1 MNYNNNIM
9 SINYQLTS
17 KEDLEDGKWKEI
29 YIGTDTN
36 GIKYKKTIIKTND
49 KPIVRKDGNKEFF
62 DKHTFREWTPNGYVY
77 KRILTFEE
85 IRQKRIEE
93 RKKWKPFGE
102 YTEPGKKIDT
112 DVYIEFTNP
121 PKNIPTPKLTN
132 DDINYSEE
140 YAPPTLTTITKNN
153 NTSSDEY
160 QLPENLISSITT
172 KITVVVSNIIT
183 TLDDNELFSLIKEM
197 AEENGIPTKITIPA
211 IKFVYDRQS
220 RTEKPLPRL
229 AFIEYPHEADAH
241 YSIEYLNKKVI
252 EHNMIEA
259 ALQTPKKS
267 N

>member
-1 MNYNNNIM
+1 MDYNYNM

-17 KEDLEDGKWKEI
+17 KEDLKNGKWKEI
-29 YIGTDTN
+29 YIGTDAN
-36 GIKYKKTIIKTND
+36 GIKYRKTMIKTND
-49 KPIVRKDGNKEFF
+49 KPIVRKEGNREFF
-62 DKHTFREWTPNGYVY
+62 DEHTFREWSPNGYVY
-77 KRILTFEE
+77 KRLLTFEE

-102 YTEPGKKIDT
+102 YNQVSKKFDTEIF
-112 DVYIEFTNP
+112 IQFTNP
-121 PKNIPTPKLTN
+121 SQKEMTSTHTDLNISS
-132 DDINYSEE
+132 SEE
-140 YAPPTLTTITKNN
+140 YTPPTLTTITKN
-153 NTSSDEY
+153 TSDEY

-183 TLDDNELFSLIKEM
+183 TLNDNDLYSLIKEM

-252 EHNMIEA
+252 EHNIIEA
-259 ALQTPKKS
+259 ALQTKKL

>member
-1 MNYNNNIM
+1 MDYNNNM
-9 SINYQLTS
+9 DYQLTS
-17 KEDLEDGKWKEI
+17 KEDLEDSKWKEI
-29 YIGTDTN
+29 YIGTDAN
-36 GIKYKKTIIKTND
+36 GIKYKKTMIKTNN

-62 DKHTFREWTPNGYVY
+62 DEHTFREWTPNGYVY
-77 KRILTFEE
+77 KRVLTFEE

-102 YTEPGKKIDT
+102 YTEAGKKIDT
-112 DVYIEFTNP
+112 DVYIELTNP
-121 PKNIPTPKLTN
+121 SYSSTHSDLNISS
-132 DDINYSEE
+132 SEE
-140 YAPPTLTTITKNN
+140 YTPPTLTTITKK
-153 NTSSDEY
+153 TSSDEY
-160 QLPENLISSITT
+160 QLPENLISSITN

-183 TLDDNELFSLIKEM
+183 TLNDNDLFSLIKEM

-252 EHNMIEA
+252 EHNIIEA
-259 ALQTPKKS
+259 ALQTKKL

>member
-1 MNYNNNIM
+1 MDYNNNM
-9 SINYQLTS
+9 DYQLIS

-29 YIGTDTN
+29 YIGTDAN
-36 GIKYKKTIIKTND
+36 GIKYKKTMIKTNN

-62 DKHTFREWTPNGYVY
+62 DEHTFREWTPNGYVY
-77 KRILTFEE
+77 KRVLTFEE

-102 YTEPGKKIDT
+102 YSEPGKKIDT
-112 DVYIEFTNP
+112 DVYIELTNK
-121 PKNIPTPKLTN
+121 PKNEISSTHSDLKEF
-132 DDINYSEE
+132 ISSSEE
-140 YAPPTLTTITKNN
+140 YTPPTLTTITKNS

-160 QLPENLISSITT
+160 QLPENLISSITN

-183 TLDDNELFSLIKEM
+183 TLNDNDLFSLIKEM
-197 AEENGIPTKITIPA
+197 AEENGIPTKITIPT

-252 EHNMIEA
+252 EHNIIEA
-259 ALQTPKKS
+259 ALQTKKL